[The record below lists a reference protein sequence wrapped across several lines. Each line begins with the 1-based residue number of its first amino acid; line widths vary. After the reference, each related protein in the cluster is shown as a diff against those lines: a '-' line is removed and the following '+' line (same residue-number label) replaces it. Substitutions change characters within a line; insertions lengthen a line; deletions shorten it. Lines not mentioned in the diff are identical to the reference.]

1 MRAIHLALALALS
14 VVAMPALAED
24 TKQETLKATVVEEPA
39 KPVSEGK
46 PSQPPTAAAETGA
59 TDFANTVCTQGT
71 NKRLV
76 ELDAGDT
83 AAKKP
88 CEVHYKKE
96 TEQPGHDQV
105 LWTSGG
111 NTSYCHAKA
120 KEFVQKLSG
129 WGWTCAKL

>member
-1 MRAIHLALALALS
+1 MRAIRLALALS
-14 VVAMPALAED
+14 TLAMPALAED

-39 KPVSEGK
+39 KAAPESK
-46 PSQPPTAAAETGA
+46 PTQASGVATDTGA
-59 TDFANTVCTQGT
+59 ADFSNTVCTQGT

-76 ELDAGDT
+76 ELSSGDS
-83 AAKKP
+83 ANKKP

-111 NTSYCHAKA
+111 NASFCHMKA

-129 WGWTCAKL
+129 WGWSCAKL